1 MELLKLLKR
10 IKRTEKLA
18 EKVITRLFTAWIIT
32 SLIFLAFNPKPFND
46 PEFFGNTNILLFL
59 VLTSSCFVLLCLIK
73 SEKIIAAAM
82 VIFTFL
88 YCFGGI
94 YLYNEFYF
102 ALGCCAVILG
112 VVYYAKTGEI
122 RLEISKTFLWV
133 GIGVLMLLFTV
144 FMSIAC
150 CLRYKNYWTPCYDF
164 GIFSQMFYYM
174 KETGTALTTCERDGL
189 LSHFAVHFSPMF
201 YVILPIYELIPSPMT
216 LMVTQ
221 CLLPAVGVIPL
232 IKICLDHKLSNLASL
247 GFGACY
253 LLYPAMAGSCN
264 YYIHENNFLPPLI
277 LFLIHFMER
286 EKTVSALIFGV
297 LTLLTKEDSPVYVAI
312 IALYFIFANK
322 NYKCSISLLYL
333 SLIYFAAVTHYL
345 SVYGDGVMTGRYENY
360 IYEEGGSL
368 FTMVKAVFQDPLY
381 VLQQSITADKIKYI
395 LQMLAPMLFLP
406 LCIKRPHRL
415 ILLIPFILINLMT
428 NYRYQYDI
436 MFQYG
441 FGSGALLIYSALLNF
456 GEMKKG
462 REKLLLSALLCSVFI
477 FYSLFG
483 NWLNYYPNYRLSAD
497 SRQAIDHAT
506 ELIPDDAVVV
516 ASTFFLPNLS
526 QRKEIYELER
536 TEKKGEYYIVDLRFS
551 HSEYELSDFM
561 TSEYEQVYLK
571 ENVVALFKRK

>member
-1 MELLKLLKR
+1 MELPKR

-32 SLIFLAFNPKPFND
+32 SLIFLAINPKPFID
-46 PEFFGNTNILLFL
+46 LEFFGNTDIFLFL
-59 VLTSSCFVLLCLIK
+59 TLTAMFLIFLCLIK
-73 SEKIIAAAM
+73 SEKIVAAVM
-82 VIFTFL
+82 VISTFL
-88 YCFGGI
+88 YFFRGI
-94 YLYNEFYF
+94 YLYNDFYF

-112 VVYYAKTGEI
+112 VVYYAKIGEI
-122 RLEISKTFLWV
+122 RLEISKTSLWV

-144 FMSIAC
+144 LMSIAC

-174 KETGTALTTCERDGL
+174 KETGMALTTCERDGL

-201 YVILPIYELIPSPMT
+201 YTILPIYELFPSPMT
-216 LMVTQ
+216 LMVIQ

-232 IKICLDHKLSNLASL
+232 IKICRAHKLSNLASL

-253 LLYPAMAGSCN
+253 LLYPAIAGSCN

-277 LFLIHFMER
+277 LFLIYFMER
-286 EKTVSALIFGV
+286 EKTVSALIFGI
-297 LTLLTKEDSPVYVAI
+297 LTLLTKEDSPVYVAV

-322 NYKCSISLLYL
+322 NYKRSLTLL
-333 SLIYFAAVTHYL
+333 FISLIYFATVTHFL

-368 FTMVKAVFQDPLY
+368 FTMVKAVVQNPLY
-381 VLQQSITADKIKYI
+381 ALQQSITADKIKYI

-406 LCIKRPHRL
+406 LHIKRPCRL

-441 FGSGALLIYSALLNF
+441 FGSGSLLIYSALLNF
-456 GEMKKG
+456 SEMKRG
-462 REKLLLSALLCSVFI
+462 REKMLLSALLCSAFI
-477 FYSLFG
+477 FCGLFG
-483 NWLNYYPNYRLSAD
+483 NWLNYYPNYRSSAD
-497 SRQAIDHAT
+497 SRQAIDHAAR
-506 ELIPDDAVVV
+506 LIPDDAAVV
-516 ASTFFLPNLS
+516 ASTFILPNLS
-526 QRKEIYELER
+526 QRKEIYELET
-536 TEKKGEYYIVDLRFS
+536 TEKKGEYYILDLRFS
-551 HSEYELSDFM
+551 HNEYELSDFM

-571 ENVVALFKRK
+571 ENVVAIFKRK